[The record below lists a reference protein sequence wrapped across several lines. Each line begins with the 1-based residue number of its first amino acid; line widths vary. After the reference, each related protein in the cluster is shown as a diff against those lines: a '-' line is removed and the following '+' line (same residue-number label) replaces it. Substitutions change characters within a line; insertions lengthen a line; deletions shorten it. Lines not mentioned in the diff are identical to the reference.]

1 MDSATPASSPTA
13 LLRQEIEAARAHMHR
28 LRRQGARVV
37 APASVQDTFAA
48 TYTARIRQEEQG
60 ETVTKAPKKG
70 PPLWFALWSLSF
82 VKELRS
88 ERLGLFWWFAE
99 PLLLIMV
106 FTIMALL
113 FFGGNVAGMPAFPFA
128 IIGVANFL
136 TFRIT
141 LMTTAAGT
149 GHLTS
154 ALHDPSVSRFD
165 ILLGQAPR
173 PLIANACVAGA
184 LLVYLMADGQI
195 PVPERPAV
203 VVICLVFSATMGFS
217 IGMMLSFLT
226 FLYPGIR
233 RLYVIILRL
242 VAISSGLFYVTEQL
256 PQSYKALVLWNP
268 VLHASQLSRDAWF
281 PIYTTQDASFAYVWT
296 CVLGAVILGLAFAI
310 VERRRRAENGEIE

>member
-1 MDSATPASSPTA
+1 MDGTLPVDSPTT
-13 LLRQEIEAARAHMHR
+13 LLKREIETARAHMYR
-28 LRRQGARVV
+28 LQRQGARVV
-37 APASVQDTFAA
+37 APASVQETFAA
-48 TYTARIRQEEQG
+48 TYTERIRQEERRA
-60 ETVTKAPKKG
+60 TVAKAPKKG
-70 PPLWFALWSLSF
+70 VPLWFALWSLSF
-82 VKELRS
+82 VKEMRS

-106 FTIMALL
+106 FTFMALV

-149 GHLTS
+149 GQLTS

-173 PLIANACVAGA
+173 PLVANACVAGA
-184 LLVYLMADGQI
+184 LLVYLMSDGQI
-195 PVPERPAV
+195 PIPERPAV
-203 VVICLVFSATMGFS
+203 IVMCLVCSATMGFS
-217 IGMMLSFLT
+217 IGLMLSFLS

-233 RLYVIILRL
+233 RLYVIVLRL
-242 VAISSGLFYVTEQL
+242 VALSSGLFYVSEQL
-256 PQSYKALVLWNP
+256 PQQYKALVLWNP

-281 PIYTTQDASFAYVWT
+281 PIYSSQDASLSYVFT
-296 CVLGAVILGLAFAI
+296 CLLGVLVLGLGLAI
-310 VERRRRAENGEIE
+310 VERRRRAEQGDIE